1 MKLMIIKSREDFIMS
16 EEVKTNDVTIS
27 NVEEKE
33 ITKANGGAALFG
45 IIFGQILSIAL
56 VIVSGFILDRSID
69 LPRAVGGIGLFVG
82 IALIVVFS
90 IMYAGLKVV
99 HPNEAAV
106 YTFFGKYYGTIK
118 EAGFYYINPF
128 AVCYNPSASSAFD
141 ELATAFTKPS
151 TTDKTETGVSATSSM
166 NKKVST
172 KTITLNNR
180 KQKVNDALGNPVII
194 GTAVIWKIVN
204 PTKAVFNVENY
215 HKYLSTQCD
224 VIIRNNARLYPY
236 DVMGEDSDEK
246 TLRASSQE
254 IAENMKVELQEKVAE
269 AGIEIKDVRITDLAY
284 SDEIAAAMLQKQQA
298 TAIVAARHE
307 IVEGAVGMVKMAIDQ
322 LAEDEVVV
330 LDEERKAAMVSN
342 LLVVLCGSK
351 EAQPVVNSSSIY

>member
-1 MKLMIIKSREDFIMS
+1 MS
-16 EEVKTNDVTIS
+16 EETKTNDLTFS
-27 NVEEKE
+27 NVEERE
-33 ITKANGGAALFG
+33 IVKTNGAAALFG
-45 IIFGQILSIAL
+45 IIFGQLLSIAL
-56 VIVSGFILDRSID
+56 IIVSGLIVDKTIE
-69 LPRAVGGIGLFVG
+69 LPAPVGGIGLFAG
-82 IALIVVFS
+82 IVLIVVFS

-118 EAGFYYINPF
+118 KAGFYYINPF
-128 AVCYNPSASSAFD
+128 AVCYNPSATSAMN
-141 ELATAFTKPS
+141 ELATAFVKPA
-151 TTDKTETGVSATSSM
+151 TTDKTEAGVGAVPNSS
-166 NKKVST
+166 KKVST
-172 KTITLNNR
+172 KTNTLNNR
-180 KQKVNDALGNPVII
+180 KQKVNDALGNPVVI
-194 GTAVIWKIVN
+194 GAAVIWKIVN

-215 HKYLSTQCD
+215 NKYLSTQCD
-224 VIIRNNARLYPY
+224 ATIRNNARLYPY
-236 DVMGEDSDEK
+236 DVMEDDSDEK

-254 IAENMKVELQEKVAE
+254 IAENMKIELQEKVAE
-269 AGIEIKDVRITDLAY
+269 AGIEIKEVRITDLAY